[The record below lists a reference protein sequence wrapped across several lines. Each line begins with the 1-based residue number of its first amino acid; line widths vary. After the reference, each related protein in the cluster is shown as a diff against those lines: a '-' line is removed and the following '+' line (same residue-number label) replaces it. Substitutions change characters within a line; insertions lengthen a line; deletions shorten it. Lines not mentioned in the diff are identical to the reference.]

1 MFDIGFAELLLVAV
15 VGLLVLGPERL
26 PEAIRTGAA
35 WLNRLRRGFNDI
47 KREIQQELH
56 NDAIMQELRDTGR
69 QLKQDAA
76 PPGTAPAAG
85 AADEASATPSQAAAA
100 TPAAAQEP
108 SSRPGGVPGETPA
121 TAPIPPDGGSPPP
134 ERDAG

>member
-56 NDAIMQELRDTGR
+56 NDSIMRELRDTGR
-69 QLKQDAA
+69 QLTQDNAS
-76 PPGTAPAAG
+76 PGATPSPA
-85 AADEASATPSQAAAA
+85 AADEAPAAAQQAAAA
-100 TPAAAQEP
+100 PPATTQERSPPDPVPGGTPAAAPHP
-108 SSRPGGVPGETPA
+108 SDSDPRST
-121 TAPIPPDGGSPPP
+121 